1 MGNSSEDKKLENLK
15 YITRIEQITPTRTYY
30 YVGNNFI
37 IELTNVYFDKQ
48 VRTDLMTQ
56 WVKAGYLPHRM
67 SSYISVTT
75 YFTDKAGNCTGKCNP
90 QYNKEHKLNFEY
102 VLEVTE
108 ENTIKL
114 LRECIRRW
122 RGTQFKQQG
131 E

>member
-1 MGNSSEDKKLENLK
+1 MENNPKSFKSGNLK
-15 YITRIEQITPTRTYY
+15 YISRIEQDTPIRTKY
-30 YVGNNFI
+30 YVGSNFI
-37 IELTNVYFDKQ
+37 IELTAIYFDKQ
-48 VRTDLMTQ
+48 SSTNMISK

-67 SSYISVTT
+67 SSYISVKT
-75 YFTDKAGNCTGKCNP
+75 YYTDETGICTGKYNP

-131 E
+131 K

>member
-1 MGNSSEDKKLENLK
+1 MENNSKDKNLEILK
-15 YITRIEQITPTRTYY
+15 YITRIAQITPTRTCY

-37 IELTNVYFDKQ
+37 IELTNVYFEKQ

-56 WVKAGYLPHRM
+56 WVKAGYLPQRM

-75 YFTDKAGNCTGKCNP
+75 CFTDKTGNCTGKYNP
-90 QYNKEHKLNFEY
+90 QFNKEHNLNFEY

-122 RGTQFKQQG
+122 CRTQLMTQG
-131 E
+131 K